1 MWECPCA
8 TSMGPVPFLGELGL
22 MWTPATS
29 LLGVCRVGEGAGLE
43 MEGLGLQPAVRH
55 SVFSAQWL
63 SPPCQ
68 GQGCSQ
74 LAGVEALRVRLELT
88 LCSLQCVFPS
98 PHSGVFAPKEES
110 TEEAGLV
117 CSDHSIVCS
126 LAPTHPTISSFL
138 LLWPPQI

>member
-29 LLGVCRVGEGAGLE
+29 LLGVCRVGEGVGLE

-88 LCSLQCVFPS
+88 LPFTVCVSFSPLWGFCSK
-98 PHSGVFAPKEES
+98 GREY
-110 TEEAGLV
+110 
-117 CSDHSIVCS
+117 
-126 LAPTHPTISSFL
+126 
-138 LLWPPQI
+138 